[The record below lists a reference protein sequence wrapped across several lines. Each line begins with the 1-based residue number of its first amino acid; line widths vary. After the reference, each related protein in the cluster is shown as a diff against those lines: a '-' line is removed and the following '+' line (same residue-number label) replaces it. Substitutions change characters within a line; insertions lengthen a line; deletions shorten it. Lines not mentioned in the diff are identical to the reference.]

1 MELEKYLI
9 PSYEFFGLFKNKK
22 KNLQKGL
29 DMKNNKPLL
38 NSREKM
44 DRAIELIKNEYPTIF
59 EDEKKKM
66 VSAYKSYMKLVMQYL
81 KRRPFPGASIPE
93 RDPDLGIGY
102 PDGLDIT
109 EDDIYDEALLE
120 HDKCINIGI
129 IDLDIYSFYGKNEI
143 DEGMADN
150 FMEQVDLFNRNIDRL
165 LRDKE
170 YIKDIYYDIEW
181 DGGCISVDLKPS
193 DDFIRKTQGICKRN
207 NIKLL

>member
-22 KNLQKGL
+22 KNLQKNV
-29 DMKNNKPLL
+29 DAKNNKPLL
-38 NSREKM
+38 NTREKM

-66 VSAYKSYMKLVMQYL
+66 VSAYKSYTKLIMQYL
-81 KRRPFPGASIPE
+81 KRRPFPGATFSK
-93 RDPDLGIGY
+93 RYYDY
-102 PDGLDIT
+102 PGGLDLK
-109 EDDIYDEALLE
+109 ENDVYDEELLE

-181 DGGCISVDLKPS
+181 DGGYISVDLKPS
-193 DDFIRKTQGICKRN
+193 DEFIRKTQEICKRN